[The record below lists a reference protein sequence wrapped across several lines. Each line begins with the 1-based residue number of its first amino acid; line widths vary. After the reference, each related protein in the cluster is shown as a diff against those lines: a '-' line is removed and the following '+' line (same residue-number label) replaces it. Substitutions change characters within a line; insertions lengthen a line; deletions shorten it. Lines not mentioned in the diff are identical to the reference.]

1 MAIPEDGPFDVA
13 AVCGWGVMWGGGTVL
28 NRGGSRRGDRVGIGG
43 LGGVGTSAVVG
54 AALAGA
60 GSIIAIDRDENRLKA
75 AARLGAT
82 YAISNAD
89 GMAAQR
95 IIELSGGGVDL
106 AFETAGTLGAF
117 ETAYG
122 AVRRGG
128 TVVSVGLVDP
138 KTPFALDIAGLV
150 TGAKTVKGSYMG
162 SCNPALDIPKY
173 VELYTGGHFP
183 VQKLISHHLP
193 LGEINS
199 ALDRMAG
206 NQALRQNV
214 EP

>member
-1 MAIPEDGPFDVA
+1 VNRGDGGGA
-13 AVCGWGVMWGGGTVL
+13 AV
-28 NRGGSRRGDRVGIGG
+28 GDSVAIVG
-43 LGGVGTSAVVG
+43 LGGVGTSAVLG

-60 GSIIAIDRDENRLKA
+60 GSIIAVDRDERRLEQ
-75 AARLGAT
+75 AARLGAVQT
-82 YAISNAD
+82 IAD
-89 GMAAQR
+89 TDGTAAQR
-95 IIELSGGGVDL
+95 ILELSGGGVDL

-150 TGAKTVKGSYMG
+150 TGARTVKGSYMG

-183 VQKLISHHLP
+183 VEKLISHHLP
-193 LGEINS
+193 LDDVNS
-199 ALDRMAG
+199 ALDRMAE
-206 NQALRQNV
+206 NEALRQII